1 MAMTNPLKKIFTI
14 PNIIS
19 IVRIL
24 LIPVFVWAFL
34 SGRDLLALVLVVV
47 SGISDKLD
55 GTIARRFNMISD
67 AGKWLDPMADK
78 FTQVAL
84 ALILFL
90 RFRGSG
96 NDLMRFTG
104 WVFLGFIGKELF
116 MLLFALFMLIIGKR
130 PGAAEIWGKAA
141 TVVFYVVMSVLLL
154 AGPEVGIL
162 GKYFEGAAL
171 PPTAALVLVILALA
185 MAVAAFLGYIP
196 DTYRKL
202 FKEGKEEKKAE

>member
-1 MAMTNPLKKIFTI
+1 MSDSLKKFLTI

-19 IVRIL
+19 IVRVL

-34 SGRDLLALVLVVV
+34 TGRDILALVLVIV

-55 GTIARRFNMISD
+55 GTIARRFNMVSD

-90 RFRGSG
+90 RFHASA
-96 NDLMRFTG
+96 DTWMRAFS
-104 WVFLGFIGKELF
+104 WVFLGFIGKEVF

-141 TVVFYVVMSVLLL
+141 TVVFYVVMGVLLF
-154 AGPEVGIL
+154 AGPEVGVL
-162 GKYFEGAAL
+162 PRYFPQAVL
-171 PPTAALVLVILALA
+171 PPLAVQILVVATLVLSV
-185 MAVAAFLGYIP
+185 MAFLGYIP

-202 FKEGKEEKKAE
+202 FKEGKEGKKEK

>member
-1 MAMTNPLKKIFTI
+1 MTEKLKKFLTI

-19 IVRIL
+19 IVRVL

-34 SGRDLLALVLVVV
+34 TGRDILALVLVVV

-55 GTIARRFNMISD
+55 GAIARRCNMVSE

-90 RFRGSG
+90 RFHASA
-96 NDLMRFTG
+96 DAWMRAFS
-104 WVFLGFIGKELF
+104 WVFLGFIGKEVV
-116 MLLFALFMLIIGKR
+116 MLLFALFMLMIGKR
-130 PGAAEIWGKAA
+130 PAAAEIWGKAA
-141 TVVFYVVMSVLLL
+141 TVVFYVVMGVLLL
-154 AGPEVGIL
+154 AGPEVGVL
-162 GKYFEGAAL
+162 ARYAPQAVL
-171 PPTAALVLVILALA
+171 PPLAVQVMVVATLVLTV
-185 MAVAAFLGYIP
+185 MAFLGYIP

-202 FKEGKEEKKAE
+202 FKEGKEE